1 MALPAAW
8 DEWLTSSLATL
19 DGRKLLRS
27 LRPVVPTDSP
37 VEVVVPRETMAQ
49 WLAGTLSAGACT
61 VQPGEPPPPVRIC
74 ATALR
79 HMAADMRCA
88 VAWRRGATALRCC
101 ASLR

>member
-1 MALPAAW
+1 MALPPAW
-8 DEWLTSSLATL
+8 DEWLASSLAAL

-61 VQPGEPPPPVRIC
+61 VQPGEPPPPVRGC
-74 ATALR
+74 AATLR
-79 HMAADMRCA
+79 YKTVDTRGA
-88 VAWRRGATALRCC
+88 VTRRRGTAPLRRCVT
-101 ASLR
+101 LR